1 MLAFFLLICR
11 EQTCLFSARRSLHCM
26 TVTIRVWCLIRNTDQ
41 LWGGTQDTYF
51 KMVTSALALPKE
63 RSTSRN

>member
-1 MLAFFLLICR
+1 
-11 EQTCLFSARRSLHCM
+11 M
-26 TVTIRVWCLIRNTDQ
+26 TTTIRVWCLIRNTDQ